1 MACQDSSNHFF
12 LSIFRACAD
21 IFRAK
26 VEMGLIKLKYITHV
40 RCKQRKRYCAGQS
53 LQKIMNDNNEQPA
66 EIVLSVL
73 QDETSH

>member
-1 MACQDSSNHFF
+1 MTLQ
-12 LSIFRACAD
+12 IFPITKIGQID
-21 IFRAK
+21 
-26 VEMGLIKLKYITHV
+26 VTELHLINGTLKYITRV